1 MDRRTF
7 LAGGGALLAL
17 SPVEGL
23 LGATARDRLKAGQ
36 IGTEHSHAAGKMEAM
51 RRLSDHYEVVGLAG
65 DGRDKAYDGVPR
77 LAEREL
83 LAREDVKVVAVETSI
98 DVATATA
105 LRAIEAGKHV
115 HLDKPGGTD
124 VAAFRALRFLARD
137 RQLVVQMGYML
148 RHNPAFELLFK
159 AKREGWL
166 GDVLEVTAT
175 MGKLAGAE
183 ARKTL
188 AGYPGAG
195 LFELG
200 CHLVDAALTLLG
212 PPAKITAFSK
222 TAGADGLADNQLA
235 VLEYPKALVT
245 LRSNHA
251 DPDGFARR
259 AFEVVG
265 TKGSLRIAPLESGK
279 LTLTLSQKN
288 ADFDK
293 GTHALALKLP
303 AGRYDGEFLHLA
315 RAVRGEE
322 PFGWSA
328 EHDVAV
334 LETALRAAGQL
345 LTK

>member
-1 MDRRTF
+1 MERRTF
-7 LAGGGALLAL
+7 LAGGSTL
-17 SPVEGL
+17 L
-23 LGATARDRLKAGQ
+23 LGAAGRDRLKAGQ
-36 IGTEHSHAAGKMEAM
+36 IGTEHSHAAGKMEAL
-51 RRLSDHYEVVGLAG
+51 RRLNESFEVVGLAG
-65 DGRDKAYDGVPR
+65 DGKDKAYDGLPR
-77 LAEREL
+77 LAEKDL
-83 LAREDVKVVAVETSI
+83 LAREDVAFVSVETAI
-98 DVATATA
+98 GDATATA

-124 VAAFRALRFLARD
+124 VAAFRAMRFLARD
-137 RQLVVQMGYML
+137 RKLVVQMGYML

-159 AKREGWL
+159 AVRQGWL

-175 MGKLAGAE
+175 MGKLAGAD

-195 LFELG
+195 MFELA
-200 CHLVDAALTLLG
+200 CHLVDATLTVLG
-212 PPAKITAFSK
+212 PPANVSNFSRA
-222 TAGADGLADNQLA
+222 TGTDALPDNQLA
-235 VLEYPKALVT
+235 VLEWPKALAT

-265 TKGSLRIAPLESGK
+265 AQGSVRIAPLESGK
-279 LTLTLSQKN
+279 LTLSLSRKN

-293 GTHALALKLP
+293 GTHVLTLKLP

-315 RAVRGEE
+315 RALRGEE

-334 LETALRAAGQL
+334 LETALKAAGA
-345 LTK
+345 